1 MILSN
6 GKVKQIEFIF
16 IAPDAGSYLDREDLC
31 SGNPDAGLKLAI
43 ISNILTEIIL
53 YNDMER
59 ASPILD
65 YASQQLVDDEV
76 ADVIDT
82 VTTVG
87 TLIDYHPH
95 QMTLHTLR
103 NFFEYSTHEYPITY
117 RGDIRLFDP
126 NTISLTLTIEAEPW
140 LINKLESTLLA
151 SS

>member
-1 MILSN
+1 MIPSN
-6 GKVKQIEFIF
+6 GKVKQIAFIF
-16 IAPDAGSYLDREDLC
+16 IAPDVGSYLDREDLC
-31 SGNPDAGLKLAI
+31 SVSPGVGLKLGI

-76 ADVIDT
+76 ADIIDT

-87 TLIDYHPH
+87 TLIDHHSH
-95 QMTLHTLR
+95 QMTLQTLR
-103 NFFEYSTHEYPITY
+103 NFFEYSTRQYPITY
-117 RGDIRLFDP
+117 RGDIQLFDP
-126 NTISLTLTIEAEPW
+126 NTISLTITIEAEPW
-140 LINKLESTLLA
+140 LINKLESILSA